1 MSVTEEREVLLKL
14 PEILHKPL
22 TAGESQDTLVLK
34 EQEHQTTLL
43 TQGKYRLFNVRLFQ
57 IFF

>member
-1 MSVTEEREVLLKL
+1 MTEEREVLLKL

-22 TAGESQDTLVLK
+22 TAGESQDTLVLI

-43 TQGKYRLFNVRLFQ
+43 TQGKYSQLILRLFS
-57 IFF
+57 FFL

>member
-22 TAGESQDTLVLK
+22 TAGESQDTLVLI

-43 TQGKYRLFNVRLFQ
+43 TQGKYSQLILRLFS
-57 IFF
+57 FFL